1 MPTYINKPPN
11 ASNFVQSL
19 RRFGYSFSSALADI
33 IDNSIF
39 AKSSEISITYYPKET
54 YLTILDNGLGM
65 DKDELEQAME
75 LGSGNPSA
83 TRDPKD
89 LGRFG
94 CGLKTA
100 SFSQSTRLIV
110 LSKKNK
116 NLNGAIWDL
125 DAIQNDHKSWQ
136 LGILNSKEV
145 DIYIKNYGNIDTNS
159 GTLVIWENI
168 DSIDIH
174 SNKGQSTQ
182 NNKIK
187 IAKQDISLIFHRFI
201 GKNLKIFFNH
211 ENLESLNPFLV
222 GKSYESPIQKI
233 SIDGT
238 DKIIYMQGF
247 TLPAASRL
255 TSEELRKAELDK
267 GLSQTQGF
275 YIYRN
280 NRLITYGG
288 WLGLERYQALTNL
301 SRVKVDVPNSLD
313 DSWQTDVKKT
323 TMIPPPGVLNAMK
336 TLLDRFHDPSK
347 TIHKRKAGE
356 AIKNSKIWLRSENRN
371 DEQISAN
378 YHIDKNS
385 NDFTAVKTLI
395 NKSSYQTLEKLINNI
410 EEGLPHASI
419 FADWADGKINK

>member
-54 YLTILDNGLGM
+54 WLTILDNGLGM

-136 LGILNSKEV
+136 LGILNSKEI
-145 DIYIKNYGNIDTNS
+145 DAYIENYVNIDTNS

-168 DSIDIH
+168 DSIDIEETA
-174 SNKGQSTQ
+174 GQKSQ
-182 NNKIK
+182 NHKIK
-187 IAKQDISLIFHRFI
+187 TAKDDISLIFHRFI
-201 GKNLKIFFNH
+201 GKNL
-211 ENLESLNPFLV
+211 NLEFNGETLKPLDPFLE
-222 GKSYESPIQKI
+222 GKSNNTDVQKI
-233 SIDGT
+233 EIPNTNSIV
-238 DKIIYMQGF
+238 YMQGF
-247 TLPAASRL
+247 TLPSPSRM
-255 TSEELRKAELDK
+255 TQEEQRKIELGV

-280 NRLITYGG
+280 ERLITYGG

-313 DSWQTDVKKT
+313 DSWQTDIKKT
-323 TMIPPPGVLNAMK
+323 TMSPPPSILNAMK
-336 TLLDRFHDPSK
+336 ILLQRFHDPSK
-347 TIHKRKAGE
+347 NIYKRKAHKAVE
-356 AIKNSKIWLRSENRN
+356 DSKIWIRSENTIDN
-371 DEQISAN
+371 QILAN
-378 YHIDKNS
+378 YQVDKDSDYYIALKKLVSTNES
-385 NDFTAVKTLI
+385 KNLETLI
-395 NKSSYQTLEKLINNI
+395 SKI
-410 EEGLPHASI
+410 EEELPYASI
-419 FADWADGKINK
+419 FADWADRKIIK